1 MDTSMLKRDS
11 YDLSEKK
18 TLFLR
23 SLTCAI
29 ESIET
34 KQRTFKVIHTQKS
47 HVDRLI
53 VASVLV

>member
-1 MDTSMLKRDS
+1 MLKRDS

-34 KQRTFKVIHTQKS
+34 KQRTFKVIHT
-47 HVDRLI
+47 
-53 VASVLV
+53 

>member
-1 MDTSMLKRDS
+1 MLKRDS
-11 YDLSEKK
+11 YDLSEK

-34 KQRTFKVIHTQKS
+34 KQRTFKVIHT
-47 HVDRLI
+47 
-53 VASVLV
+53 